1 MLSIVKSMSLI
12 GLEGYLINVQ
22 VDVSAGIPCWE
33 IVGLPDTSVKESKE
47 RVRTAVKN
55 SGYELLSRRVVVN
68 LAPADI
74 KKEGSFFDLPI
85 AIGTL
90 MCCEEIK
97 ENQIED
103 TVFVGELSLDGTINK
118 INGVLPQ
125 DTFFV
130 LLRKYEK
137 EKKEYDK
144 NIIKAKMKTKKNNES
159 INREE
164 FSIIMNELLKFD
176 TITEEN
182 KSIVFKLIDK
192 IIIDDRNINIKYK
205 FKTT

>member
-103 TVFVGELSLDGTINK
+103 TVFVGELSLDGKLMKVNGILPICIEAKKLNIKRIIIPKENVQEAAIVNGIEIIGVNNLTEIVDFLNGEIVINEEKIDAEEILNKNNK
-118 INGVLPQ
+118 ICLGL
-125 DTFFV
+125 F
-130 LLRKYEK
+130 
-137 EKKEYDK
+137 
-144 NIIKAKMKTKKNNES
+144 
-159 INREE
+159 
-164 FSIIMNELLKFD
+164 
-176 TITEEN
+176 
-182 KSIVFKLIDK
+182 
-192 IIIDDRNINIKYK
+192 
-205 FKTT
+205 

>member
-74 KKEGSFFDLPI
+74 KKKARFLIF
-85 AIGTL
+85 
-90 MCCEEIK
+90 
-97 ENQIED
+97 
-103 TVFVGELSLDGTINK
+103 
-118 INGVLPQ
+118 
-125 DTFFV
+125 
-130 LLRKYEK
+130 LLQ
-137 EKKEYDK
+137 
-144 NIIKAKMKTKKNNES
+144 
-159 INREE
+159 
-164 FSIIMNELLKFD
+164 
-176 TITEEN
+176 
-182 KSIVFKLIDK
+182 
-192 IIIDDRNINIKYK
+192 
-205 FKTT
+205 